1 MMKKPNLSAQLH
13 ELSARIDARPRR
25 ERVLLCVATAAVAF
39 LLIDAVA
46 FGPALKAWQK
56 GSRQRDAAQASIAR
70 LQVDAGKRV
79 ADGNLQLRQ
88 QQAELATWRQRVRD
102 GEAQL
107 RSYETTLIGP
117 DQMLPLLDKVLA
129 RHGGLKL
136 RSMQPLGRTDLLAA
150 NTEAAAPVATTTIS
164 HAVGAARAGAGSA
177 KSKAKGAPPP
187 AAAQAANA
195 NQATTLAANAATP
208 PVAAEGPAV
217 SLYRHGV
224 QLTVEGSFADLMAY
238 VQALEAMP
246 QRVLWGSVGF
256 KVEQYP
262 KAALT
267 LQLYTISRDRV
278 WLEI

>member
-1 MMKKPNLSAQLH
+1 MMKKPTLSAQLH
-13 ELSARIDARPRR
+13 DLWARLDARPRR
-25 ERVLLCVATAAVAF
+25 ERLLMCVAAAAVAF
-39 LLIDAVA
+39 LVIDALA

-56 GSRQRDAAQASIAR
+56 GNRQRDLAQASISR
-70 LQVDAGKRV
+70 LQSEAGRRV

-107 RSYETTLIGP
+107 RSYEATLIGP

-129 RHGGLKL
+129 RHGQLKM
-136 RSMQPLGRTDLLAA
+136 RSMQPLGRIDLLAPG
-150 NTEAAAPVATTTIS
+150 TEAPAPVATNTLS
-164 HAVGAARAGAGSA
+164 HAVGAARTTADGARP
-177 KSKAKGAPPP
+177 KAKGATQGTAT
-187 AAAQAANA
+187 AAAAPPANA
-195 NQATTLAANAATP
+195 NTAAPDA
-208 PVAAEGPAV
+208 PAV

-267 LQLYTISRDRV
+267 LQLYTISRERS